1 MNVNMSFF
9 PFVIVVVGVTP
20 PDHFT
25 GDPHVIPLAVPSAV
39 KIRVNPMERF
49 AVAGV
54 LEMVKVLIGE
64 FRVTP
69 NTCAVLKSTV
79 STLPVILGV
88 AYGSL

>member
-1 MNVNMSFF
+1 MVRKVNISFF
-9 PFVIVVVGVTP
+9 PFVLVMVGATP

-25 GDPHVIPLAVPSAV
+25 AEPHVTPRAVPSAV
-39 KIRVNPMERF
+39 KIRLNPMERF

-69 NTCAVLKSTV
+69 NTCAAL
-79 STLPVILGV
+79 
-88 AYGSL
+88 